1 VDHQQLAKGLTGVC
15 LLPAWQ
21 SFFGGVEFPW
31 RQRVT
36 GPVLLEGRLY
46 AACLAQRQTTYNNP
60 KFRTVKTH
68 GKCKMK

>member
-46 AACLAQRQTTYNNP
+46 AACLAQTPNNVQQP
-60 KFRTVKTH
+60 EISH
-68 GKCKMK
+68 SENAW